1 MRKVAFIS
9 ILGVLF
15 PLMTVA
21 QTGKDASALYNEFKQ
36 NVEKEY
42 ADFHSQANHEYIDF
56 MQRTWKYYQALPEIP
71 KPKDEQPR
79 PPVIYLAKEE
89 DKEIKEDNLQ
99 PYAELIPV
107 IEEKTQPKPIAPIK
121 EQPYEECFSFFFFQT
136 NCKVRL
142 GEGQRFTLKSCHA
155 KDLADAWQ
163 RLSGKEYNNVL
174 RDCLELRIRL
184 HLCDW
189 AYLLMLQELACSY
202 LGRDTDEATLFAGYL
217 FCQSG
222 YQMRLAEANGR
233 IRLMF
238 GTKHVIYEREY
249 WVIDGV
255 NYYPLG
261 GEEKSLNICQATFPQ
276 AQPLSL
282 VVLEEPMLA
291 SVATQERTLQ
301 SKAYPELKATVT
313 SNQNLL
319 DFFSTYP
326 SSMLGNDFG
335 TRWAFYAN
343 TSLSRQSQKKLYPV
357 LKNAIAGK
365 SQRDA
370 ANMLINF
377 VQTAFVYEYDD
388 KVWGGDRAFFA
399 DETLYYPYC
408 DCEDRAIL
416 FTRLVRDLL
425 GLKAALVYYPGH
437 LATAIA
443 IGNDVK
449 GDYLMID
456 NTKYIVC
463 DPTYIGA
470 PVGVT
475 MPGMDNEK
483 AKVILL

>member
-1 MRKVAFIS
+1 MKIVDLRCNILIVVCIS
-9 ILGVLF
+9 NLCLS
-15 PLMTVA
+15 A
-21 QTGKDASALYNEFKQ
+21 QNLREQYETFRRDMQ
-36 NVEKEY
+36 QEY
-42 ADFHSQANHEYIDF
+42 VDFRSRANHKYIDF
-56 MQRTWKYYQALPEIP
+56 MQRTWQHYQVLPEIP
-71 KPKDEQPR
+71 KPKDEQSR

-99 PYAELIPV
+99 TYAELIPV
-107 IEEKTQPKPIAPIK
+107 IEEKTRPKPIAPIK
-121 EQPYEECFSFFFFQT
+121 EQPNEECFSFFFFQT

-142 GEGQRFTLKSCHA
+142 GEDQRFILKSCHA
-155 KDLADAWQ
+155 KDLADVWQ
-163 RLSGKEYNNVL
+163 RLSGEEYNNVL

-202 LGRDTDEATLFAGYL
+202 LGRDTNEATLFAGYL

-238 GTKHVIYEREY
+238 GTKHVIYEKGY
-249 WVIDGV
+249 WVIDDV
-255 NYYPLG
+255 NYYLLG
-261 GEEKSLNICQATFPQ
+261 GGEKSLNICQATFPE

-282 VVLEEPMLA
+282 AVLEEPMLA
-291 SVATQERTLQ
+291 SAATQERTLQ

-326 SSMLGNDFG
+326 SSMLGHDFG

-343 TSLSRQSQKKLYPV
+343 TPLSRQSQKKLYPV
-357 LKNAIAGK
+357 LKSAIAGK
-365 SQRDA
+365 SQCDA
-370 ANMLINF
+370 VNMLINF
-377 VQTAFVYEYDD
+377 VQTALVYEYDD

-416 FTRLVRDLL
+416 FTCLVRDLL

-470 PVGVT
+470 PIGVT